1 MYLFVVKKVGIILD
15 GRLAKI
21 KARISSMRIISFT
34 GFGLFFG
41 LLLASEALIYEYIKR
56 EI

>member
-1 MYLFVVKKVGIILD
+1 VKKVGIILD
-15 GRLAKI
+15 ARLAKRR
-21 KARISSMRIISFT
+21 ARISSMRRILSFT